1 MPILKVVY
9 VLALV
14 VPVVAFKYS
23 AQGFSVLSEWLQDIA
38 DSIALHGLKLLKK
51 WGY

>member
-14 VPVVAFKYS
+14 VPVAAFGYS
-23 AQGFSVLSEWLQDIA
+23 AQGFRLLSEWLQVIA
-38 DSIALHGLKLLKK
+38 DSIALHGLKLLEK